1 MSDVCENYQSQASL
15 IILELNELIRIIEPS
30 RYSEK
35 EEKKQKRR
43 LIFLYYWLSVLF
55 YNLNDYP
62 CAINNLKKCLDN
74 AEPLI
79 EKKNKKT
86 TSRGFLNFI
95 LRILE
100 AFCLFIDNKT
110 YTNHIWKVN
119 IKPSVWSYWF
129 NSPEYLSKKSKRI
142 IGVVLF
148 LLLFGHFSVF
158 AGHFI
163 LLKSTVYLIKAEL
176 LIPSAVIILL
186 FIFVPILASFKSSVV
201 EMEFLSP
208 AELDITP
215 VEMESML
222 AKLEATE
229 AESAN

>member
-1 MSDVCENYQSQASL
+1 M
-15 IILELNELIRIIEPS
+15 
-30 RYSEK
+30 EK
-35 EEKKQKRR
+35 AKY
-43 LIFLYYWLSVLF
+43 LL
-55 YNLNDYP
+55 
-62 CAINNLKKCLDN
+62 
-74 AEPLI
+74 
-79 EKKNKKT
+79 
-86 TSRGFLNFI
+86 
-95 LRILE
+95 
-100 AFCLFIDNKT
+100 
-110 YTNHIWKVN
+110 NHIWKVN